1 MEPKQKTE
9 QDTTVGKEHFVQ
21 KTEYLDE
28 KLLAY
33 SQTDAY
39 PFHMPGHKRQS
50 MGNWTGEAIDI
61 TEITGFDN
69 LHHAEGILQEAQC
82 RAAETF
88 GADETFFLINGSTA
102 GLLSAI
108 CGTVRRGGRLLMARN
123 CHKVVYHAV
132 YLMELKTAYL
142 YPEQTDFGIQGSIS
156 PEQVRDMLEQYPDT
170 EAVLLTS
177 PTYDGVVSD
186 IAAIAALAH
195 EKGVPLI
202 VDEAH
207 GAHFGFSQGFPQK
220 ALAFGADLC
229 IESVHKTLPAYTQSA
244 LLHYRKNPWIDLER
258 VKQYLGIY
266 QTSSPSYILM
276 AGIDRCTRIL
286 REQGTELFA
295 AYEQRLHDF
304 YEKCRTLQRI
314 TVLSPDGKIGENG
327 ENDPGIWA
335 RDPSKILICA
345 EGAGLHGQEL
355 AELLTEH
362 YHLELEMASGHYA
375 TALTTLMDTQEGF
388 DRLFA
393 ALQAIDRKNRKSG
406 RLHQGQELE
415 TADLFTTDNIYCEAE
430 KVLEIA
436 EAMDAPKTTIP
447 LMSAAGCVSGE
458 FVYLYPPGIPIL
470 APGERVTEEIL
481 ETLRICQARNMQIEG
496 MKDYSGQ
503 SLEICNI
510 L

>member
-123 CHKVVYHAV
+123 CHKAVYHAV

-207 GAHFGFSQGFPQK
+207 GAHFGFRS
-220 ALAFGADLC
+220 
-229 IESVHKTLPAYTQSA
+229 E
-244 LLHYRKNPWIDLER
+244 ER
-258 VKQYLGIY
+258 RVGKECR
-266 QTSSPSYILM
+266 SRWSP
-276 AGIDRCTRIL
+276 
-286 REQGTELFA
+286 
-295 AYEQRLHDF
+295 
-304 YEKCRTLQRI
+304 
-314 TVLSPDGKIGENG
+314 
-327 ENDPGIWA
+327 
-335 RDPSKILICA
+335 
-345 EGAGLHGQEL
+345 
-355 AELLTEH
+355 
-362 YHLELEMASGHYA
+362 YH
-375 TALTTLMDTQEGF
+375 
-388 DRLFA
+388 
-393 ALQAIDRKNRKSG
+393 
-406 RLHQGQELE
+406 
-415 TADLFTTDNIYCEAE
+415 
-430 KVLEIA
+430 
-436 EAMDAPKTTIP
+436 
-447 LMSAAGCVSGE
+447 
-458 FVYLYPPGIPIL
+458 
-470 APGERVTEEIL
+470 
-481 ETLRICQARNMQIEG
+481 
-496 MKDYSGQ
+496 
-503 SLEICNI
+503 
-510 L
+510 

>member
-123 CHKVVYHAV
+123 CHKAVYHAV

-156 PEQVRDMLEQYPDT
+156 PEQLRDMLEQYPDT

-186 IAAIAALAH
+186 IASIARLAH

-220 ALAFGADLC
+220 ALALGADLC

-266 QTSSPSYILM
+266 QTSSPSYLLM

-304 YEKCRTLQRI
+304 YKKCKTLQRI
-314 TVLSPDGKIGENG
+314 TVLSPDGKIGECG

-393 ALQAIDRKNRKSG
+393 ALQAIDRRKSKIG
-406 RLHQGQELE
+406 MLHQGQELE
-415 TADLFTTDNIYCEAE
+415 TGDLFTTDDIYCEAE

-436 EAMDAPKTTIP
+436 EAMDAAKTTIP
-447 LMSAAGCVSGE
+447 LMRAAGCVSGE

-470 APGERVTEEIL
+470 APGERVTKEIL

>member
-123 CHKVVYHAV
+123 CHKAVYHAV

-156 PEQVRDMLEQYPDT
+156 PEQVRDMLEQYPYT

-186 IAAIAALAH
+186 NEAVRSGCRQAAFCAH
-195 EKGVPLI
+195 SRYTDPRQRQAPSAEIPVRNRN
-202 VDEAH
+202 AH
-207 GAHFGFSQGFPQK
+207 RGPHPR
-220 ALAFGADLC
+220 
-229 IESVHKTLPAYTQSA
+229 SVVHLFHAPELQS
-244 LLHYRKNPWIDLER
+244 LQYRKNPWIDLER

-314 TVLSPDGKIGENG
+314 PRPDARIIFPVFSDFPIRGKHS
-327 ENDPGIWA
+327 DP
-335 RDPSKILICA
+335 L
-345 EGAGLHGQEL
+345 
-355 AELLTEH
+355 
-362 YHLELEMASGHYA
+362 
-375 TALTTLMDTQEGF
+375 
-388 DRLFA
+388 
-393 ALQAIDRKNRKSG
+393 
-406 RLHQGQELE
+406 
-415 TADLFTTDNIYCEAE
+415 
-430 KVLEIA
+430 
-436 EAMDAPKTTIP
+436 
-447 LMSAAGCVSGE
+447 
-458 FVYLYPPGIPIL
+458 
-470 APGERVTEEIL
+470 
-481 ETLRICQARNMQIEG
+481 
-496 MKDYSGQ
+496 
-503 SLEICNI
+503 
-510 L
+510 